1 LIPLYGAPAEP
12 VRGEPGSTAVPTAS
26 ACDDGRVPGDNDDA
40 LVERLR
46 NGDAEAVRELYRR
59 YAGAVLTVA
68 RAYVSDA
75 GAAEEVVQQTF
86 LNAWRAAAR
95 LGSGRPVSPWLYQIA
110 RRCAVDAIR
119 RDARQSA
126 SFRGDPTVPAA
137 DDPATEFERSWQ
149 GFEVRRALDA
159 LPPAE
164 RDTVRL
170 AHVEGLTHAEIAG
183 RLDVP
188 IGTVKSRLGR
198 AYRRLETALH
208 HLAPANRADGVGVLQ
223 EEG

>member
-1 LIPLYGAPAEP
+1 M
-12 VRGEPGSTAVPTAS
+12 PTRS
-26 ACDDGRVPGDNDDA
+26 ARDDGRVPGDHDDA

-46 NGDAEAVRELYRR
+46 AGDAEAVRELYRQ

-68 RAYVSDA
+68 RAYVNDP

-86 LNAWRAAAR
+86 LNAWRAAGR
-95 LGSGRPVSPWLYQIA
+95 LEPGRPISPWLYQIA

-119 RDARQSA
+119 RDARQLA
-126 SFRGDPTVPAA
+126 SVRRDPSVPGA

-149 GFEVRRALDA
+149 GFEVRRALDR
-159 LPPAE
+159 LPPPE
-164 RDTVRL
+164 RETVRL
-170 AHVEGLTHAEIAG
+170 AHEEGLTHAEIAG

-198 AYRRLETALH
+198 AYRRLEAALD
-208 HLAPANRADGVGVLQ
+208 HLAPANRADHVGVLQ
-223 EEG
+223 EENQMRTRNQT

>member
-1 LIPLYGAPAEP
+1 MPA
-12 VRGEPGSTAVPTAS
+12 A
-26 ACDDGRVPGDNDDA
+26 DDDELVDRLHAGD
-40 LVERLR
+40 E
-46 NGDAEAVRELYRR
+46 EAVRELYRK

-68 RAYVSDA
+68 RAYVRDQ

-86 LNAWRAAAR
+86 LNAWRAAGR
-95 LGSGRPVSPWLYQIA
+95 LEHGRPVSPWLYQIA
-110 RRCAVDAIR
+110 RRCAIDAIR
-119 RDARQSA
+119 RDARQLTVVRNEPTQA
-126 SFRGDPTVPAA
+126 GD

-149 GFEVRRALDA
+149 GFEVRRALDE
-159 LPPAE
+159 LPPPE
-164 RDTVRL
+164 RQTVRL
-170 AHVEGLTHAEIAG
+170 AHVEGLTHAEIAA

-208 HLAPANRADGVGVLQ
+208 HLAPANRAGDADVLQ

>member
-1 LIPLYGAPAEP
+1 VAT
-12 VRGEPGSTAVPTAS
+12 VSTAVPTAS
-26 ACDDGRVPGDNDDA
+26 ACDDGRVPGENDDA
-40 LVERLR
+40 LVDRLR
-46 NGDAEAVRELYRR
+46 AGDAEAVRELYRQ

-68 RAYVSDA
+68 RAYVSDP
-75 GAAEEVVQQTF
+75 GVAEDVVQQTF
-86 LNAWRAAAR
+86 LNAWRAAGR
-95 LGSGRPVSPWLYQIA
+95 LEPGRPVSPWLYQIA

-119 RDARQSA
+119 RDARQLA
-126 SFRGDPTVPAA
+126 SVRSDPTMRGA

-159 LPPAE
+159 LPPPE
-164 RDTVRL
+164 RETVRL
-170 AHVEGLTHAEIAG
+170 AHVEGLTHTEIAD

-188 IGTVKSRLGR
+188 VGTVKSRLGR

-208 HLAPANRADGVGVLQ
+208 HLAPANRADAVGVLQ